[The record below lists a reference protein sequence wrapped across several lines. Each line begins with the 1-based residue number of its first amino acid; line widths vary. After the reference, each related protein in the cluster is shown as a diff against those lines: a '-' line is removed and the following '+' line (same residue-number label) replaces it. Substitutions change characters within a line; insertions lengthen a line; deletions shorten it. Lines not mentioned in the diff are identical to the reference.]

1 MVRRGS
7 LLGRTAQTV
16 ARTAVIAGT
25 ATAVSG
31 AVAGRRGAGAP
42 PPQDIPPASDAS
54 PAGLSPDAMEQ
65 LKKLAD
71 LRAQGILTEDEFNV
85 QKARILS

>member
-42 PPQDIPPASDAS
+42 PPQDVPPAAAS
-54 PAGLSPDAMEQ
+54 PAGLSPDAMDQ

-71 LRAQGILTEDEFNV
+71 LRAQGVLTEEEFNV
-85 QKARILS
+85 QKARILA